1 MTLAET
7 FFMWLIPIVMLGICG
22 LISYY
27 VIYNWDDAVKES
39 TPPIIMTT
47 YIPCIASALLAI
59 IIFSISWG
67 NKYKLFMA
75 MLLLLIIIACVWFNT
90 NWDEEKKEG
99 WSSVWQLWALIV
111 PGVFVGIMGLGVAMN
126 SAKQAGQKV
135 GSAVGELASNTR
147 QRASGLA
154 NRVRRFRSGSS

>member
-135 GSAVGELASNTR
+135 GSAAGELASSTR